1 MAIPYA
7 AIISAN
13 QARQQAI
20 AEDKLRKIQEK
31 QAFAKT
37 LGGVLGSALAIVAP
51 ELIPALA
58 PMSSSLGVAGM
69 SGLGYA
75 GGALATGGGMSPQEY
90 MGIGGGLLTGALA
103 DRRTNLAQ
111 EELAGNEKIGM
122 NKAFM
127 SQGYMPTQLAPS
139 EVGPRIGNDPST
151 SLPPGV
157 VSYDPVFGDKKPM
170 FYRKAAAGMS
180 MDSLGSQLGQI
191 SSVASSSGFE
201 SDFTVKFGPNVTGR
215 FKKPAGGVMGE
226 GDTYSAADLRNALQ
240 KYSTGGDVKIGDRI
254 VTAAEPSSYME
265 ALYELYGTPP
275 GLLSKLGGEYVSVP
289 PQKRYM
295 GWGGMES
302 KPWVDNS
309 GMGSV
314 LSGPVNWFRDIL
326 SSDIPGHTLTP
337 YQVRYGNSR
346 PAPMPTPTSVPAS
359 DGWSIRRIQ

>member
-90 MGIGGGLLTGALA
+90 MGIGGSLLTGALA

-226 GDTYSAADLRNALQ
+226 GATYSPADYRNAMQ
-240 KYSTGGDVKIGDRI
+240 AYRTGSPVKYGKEYISPEDDNYMRALYAAYGVSPEELIGRGGQYDMEEIGGVGGFLRGAGNLVPGIFGWQPFATERPVSPYERQYRAGGGLPNPEGVPSSPIDRI
-254 VTAAEPSSYME
+254 SSK
-265 ALYELYGTPP
+265 YG
-275 GLLSKLGGEYVSVP
+275 
-289 PQKRYM
+289 
-295 GWGGMES
+295 
-302 KPWVDNS
+302 
-309 GMGSV
+309 
-314 LSGPVNWFRDIL
+314 F
-326 SSDIPGHTLTP
+326 
-337 YQVRYGNSR
+337 
-346 PAPMPTPTSVPAS
+346 
-359 DGWSIRRIQ
+359 